1 MAVIKKKWRVV
12 GIFILNVGLM
22 GLLISCGSSL
32 QEQKNGTTMTPTP
45 ATPPPQSAAVA
56 KNLERVDSRYYDFED
71 IRIPNE
77 LKLDEK
83 KSNIYKS
90 QDIKA
95 GVLQFD
101 GYVEIKSLIN
111 FFMIGMAKDNWKLK
125 ADFKRPP
132 QTILLFEKKDKRS
145 IFFIEDTAF
154 NTHVEIWMIPTRD

>member
-1 MAVIKKKWRVV
+1 MAVIKKKWR
-12 GIFILNVGLM
+12 LVGLFVLYM
-22 GLLISCGSSL
+22 GSIGLLISCGSSL

-45 ATPPPQSAAVA
+45 ATPSPQSAAAA
-56 KNLERVDSRYYDFED
+56 KNSERVDSRYYDFED
-71 IRIPNE
+71 VKIPSE
-77 LKLDEK
+77 LNLDEK

-111 FFMIGMAKDNWKLK
+111 FFMIGMAKDNWRLK

-132 QTILLFEKKDKRS
+132 QTILLFEKKHKRS
-145 IFFIEDTAF
+145 IFFIEDASF

>member
-1 MAVIKKKWRVV
+1 MAVIKKKWR
-12 GIFILNVGLM
+12 LVGLFVLFM
-22 GLLISCGSSL
+22 GLIGLLNSCGGSL

-45 ATPPPQSAAVA
+45 ATPPHQSAEVT
-56 KNLERVDSRYYDFED
+56 KNFEGVDGRYYDFED
-71 IRIPNE
+71 ILIPDE

-90 QDIKA
+90 QDIKS

-125 ADFKRPP
+125 ADFKRPS
-132 QTILLFEKKDKRS
+132 QTVLLFEKKNKRS
-145 IFFIEDTAF
+145 IFFIEDTSF

>member
-1 MAVIKKKWRVV
+1 MAVIKKKWR
-12 GIFILNVGLM
+12 LVGLFVLYM
-22 GLLISCGSSL
+22 GLIGLLISCGSSL
-32 QEQKNGTTMTPTP
+32 QEQKNETTMTPTP
-45 ATPPPQSAAVA
+45 ESAAVA
-56 KNLERVDSRYYDFED
+56 KSSEQVDSRYYDFED
-71 IRIPNE
+71 VLIPNE

-95 GVLQFD
+95 GVLHFD

-111 FFMIGMAKDNWKLK
+111 FFMIGMTKDNWKLK

-145 IFFIEDTAF
+145 IFFIEDAAT